1 LTFVDKYQEGELAD
15 EELKKMIISTVENLS
30 TNIEDRV
37 DNFTKKYYDE
47 E

>member
-15 EELKKMIISTVENLS
+15 DELKKMIISTVENLS